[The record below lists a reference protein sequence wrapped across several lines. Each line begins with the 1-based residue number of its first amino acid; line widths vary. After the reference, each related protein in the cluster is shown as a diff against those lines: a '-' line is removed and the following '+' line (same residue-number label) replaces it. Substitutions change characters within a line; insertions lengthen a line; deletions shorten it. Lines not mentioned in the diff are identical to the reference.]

1 LGKLVKNSAE
11 LRNFIKNFTY
21 FHKRYIVEKIVI
33 FGYYLQKKEGY
44 DCFSVE
50 DIDECFSATSSPPPK
65 NFNDL
70 FLKLAAVNKIIKH
83 NDCWKLSG
91 LEEEN
96 IDQNELGGLPL
107 VTIKDELK
115 TLLGQLPA
123 EQQKFGNEIIGC
135 LQVQVWRGAIVLT
148 WILTMA
154 HLQKIVLND
163 FLEKFNEILGETKLY
178 KDLTVS
184 KIEDFEE
191 IKDNDLLRTI
201 RTCGIVSGSQFGIL
215 ETRLKER
222 NRYAHPTNLEITDTI
237 ALAFIEDLVNNIL
250 LKVNLGEK

>member
-1 LGKLVKNSAE
+1 MGKLVKNPEE

-21 FHKRYIVEKIVI
+21 FHKRYLIEKIMI
-33 FGYYLQKKEGY
+33 FGYYLQKKEDY

-50 DIDECFSATSSPPPK
+50 DITECFSATSSPKPK

-70 FLKLAAVNKIIKH
+70 FIKLEAVDKIIKD

-96 IDQNELGGLPL
+96 IEQNELGGLPL
-107 VTIKDELK
+107 VTIKEELK
-115 TLLGQLPA
+115 KLLKKLP
-123 EQQKFGNEIIGC
+123 ESQQNFVNEILGC
-135 LQVQVWRGAIVLT
+135 LQVQAWRGAIVLT
-148 WILTMA
+148 WILTME
-154 HLQKIVLND
+154 HLQKIVLID
-163 FLEKFNEILGETKLY
+163 FLEKFNEILSETKLY

-184 KIEDFEE
+184 KIEGFEE
-191 IKDNDLLRTI
+191 IKDNDFLRTI
-201 RTCGIVSGSQFGIL
+201 RTCGMVSGSQYSIL

-237 ALAFIEDLVNNIL
+237 AMAFIEDLVNNIL
-250 LKVNLGEK
+250 LKLNLGGK